1 MACGSPA
8 CCRACPPPMAACSI
22 SRSPISCSISTAGS
36 ISTPTAAPRRSTR
49 PSPPGPTPPT
59 CRSATATAPPT
70 STHRRSSSNRLP
82 TTSSSQTRPPPPRSG
97 RGSSGEAMPRS
108 RAPRPP
114 QPSGGLRRS
123 SARSRA
129 AMARP
134 PRHRSRPCRASQ
146 ATIRSRNSV
155 NRNMALTRRSTTGAG
170 SRPGWTWARSPPA
183 PCPRSCISRP
193 TGMPSG
199 SPTIP
204 TRFGSIPTPREPAR
218 SPPAQASTPTI
229 PSRPPSSSGC
239 CGNSTPMP
247 RSCSSGSPP
256 CSTTLPSDRG
266 CSSRP
271 RAGTPPP
278 LPATWPR
285 RSRPSH
291 SLSKSPTRSSPRT
304 WPPGCDS
311 TSTARSPTKPA
322 SRNTASISTRCSS
335 PSGSRQTKPRRSGR

>member
-1 MACGSPA
+1 M
-8 CCRACPPPMAACSI
+8 
-22 SRSPISCSISTAGS
+22 
-36 ISTPTAAPRRSTR
+36 
-49 PSPPGPTPPT
+49 
-59 CRSATATAPPT
+59 ATAPPT

-97 RGSSGEAMPRS
+97 RGSSAAAMPRS

-193 TGMPSG
+193 TGMLSA

-204 TRFGSIPTPREPAR
+204 TRFGSIPMSREPAR
-218 SPPAQASTPTI
+218 SPPAPDPMPTI
-229 PSRPPSSSGC
+229 PSHPPSSSGC
-239 CGNSTPMP
+239 CGNSTLMP
-247 RSCSSGSPP
+247 RSCRSGSPP
-256 CSTTLPSDRG
+256 CSTTSPSDRG
-266 CSSRP
+266 CSSRR
-271 RAGTPPP
+271 RAGIPPP
-278 LPATWPR
+278 SPAMWPR
-285 RSRPSH
+285 RSPPSH
-291 SLSKSPTRSSPRT
+291 SLSRSPTRSSPRT
-304 WPPGCDS
+304 SPPASGS
-311 TSTARSPTKPA
+311 TLTARSPTKPA
-322 SRNTASISTRCSS
+322 SRNIASISTRCSS
-335 PSGSRQTKPRRSGR
+335 RSGNPQTTSRRSGR